1 MNDLLRALR
10 ALFLGASLLL
20 ACFAVQA
27 QVPPYDVIDAPVK
40 SNKQSMTMEDV
51 SKAITR
57 GGASLGW
64 KIEPAGPGA
73 MIGTL
78 HVRTHTA
85 LVDIRYDTKA
95 YSIKYKDSQNLK
107 YDGKTI
113 HRAYNGWVQN
123 LDKAIRTQLEFL

>member
-1 MNDLLRALR
+1 MNDMLRALR

-20 ACFAVQA
+20 ACFAAQA

-40 SNKQSMTMEDV
+40 SNKESITMEDV
-51 SKAITR
+51 SKAINR
-57 GGASLGW
+57 AGASLGW

-73 MIGTL
+73 MVGTL
-78 HVRTHTA
+78 NLRTHTA
-85 LVDIRYDTKA
+85 VVDIRYDTKA
-95 YSIKYKDSQNLK
+95 YSIKYKDSKDLR

-123 LDKAIRTQLEFL
+123 LDKAIRTQLGFL